1 MSGTTNPGRS
11 KSTQTDA
18 APLATL
24 QADLLCRMATG
35 GDLGLLRQLIT
46 ILGAAR
52 DEGHV
57 CIDLAR
63 WVEEPREVDEAP
75 RPDLATLRAQLLATG
90 VVGAGDPKHRPVDPV
105 AVDPTAANRA
115 AGNATAADS
124 PKAVSPAAASLAAAS
139 PATAS
144 PAHGPAAP
152 TLPLVLD
159 AQHRLYTLRHYRA
172 EQRIASFVQDRL
184 QRESTTTPEKLR
196 ATLAAIDLLP
206 KQPLAE
212 PDWQLAAVVAGAT
225 RSLTVLC
232 GGPGT
237 GKTTTVAKLLA
248 ALLHDDPAL
257 RIAIA
262 APTGKAAARLGE
274 ALQERAAAQP
284 ERSEQLATLDPRTL
298 HRLLGYLPLDDA
310 FRFGRD
316 KKLPYDLVVVDEV
329 SMVDPAI
336 FAVLCDALA
345 DDARLV
351 LVGDKDQLAAV
362 AAGQVLGDLCHAAR
376 PELGLGEQLA
386 TFVTAAT
393 GMPIEAQANA
403 APIANATV
411 ALWQNHRFGQQPGIG
426 TFAQSLMQRRPMDA
440 LAAFDAGHED
450 LAYTESLDDALAIIE
465 PQLLH
470 LLESASDNDAARALA
485 AISHA
490 RVLTAQRLGPHGAIA
505 WNSRIE
511 ARLLEL
517 GHRTDEPYYPGRPI
531 LITSN
536 DQNSRIWNG
545 DLGVCG
551 RNQDGAPVVWVRDQQ
566 GNARELN
573 PRRLPAHETA
583 WAMTVHKA
591 QGSEFDHVLV
601 VLPDRPGPLNHASLI
616 YTGVTRARSRATV
629 CANRDQLQAGL
640 ANWPQRHSGLAEA
653 LRTS

>member
-1 MSGTTNPGRS
+1 MNNTQSETT
-11 KSTQTDA
+11 A
-18 APLATL
+18 LATL
-24 QADLLCRMATG
+24 HGDLLCRMATG
-35 GDLGLLRQLIT
+35 GDLELLRCLVT
-46 ILGAAR
+46 ALGTAR

-57 CIDLAR
+57 CIDLAM
-63 WVEEPREVDEAP
+63 WLDEPLEVDEVP
-75 RPDLATLRAQLLATG
+75 RPDLATIRERLLATG
-90 VVGAGDPKHRPVDPV
+90 VVGTGTNRSDEQN
-105 AVDPTAANRA
+105 AAR
-115 AGNATAADS
+115 S
-124 PKAVSPAAASLAAAS
+124 S
-139 PATAS
+139 
-144 PAHGPAAP
+144 
-152 TLPLVLD
+152 LPLVLD

-172 EQRIASFVQDRL
+172 EQRIAQFVQERL
-184 QRESTTTPEKLR
+184 QREPTTTPDKLR
-196 ATLAAIDLLP
+196 VTLAAVGLLP
-206 KQPLAE
+206 EEPLVE

-237 GKTTTVAKLLA
+237 GKTTTVAKLLS
-248 ALLHDDPAL
+248 ALLHDDPAM

-284 ERSEQLATLDPRTL
+284 ELAEPLASLDPRTL

-316 KKLPYDLVVVDEV
+316 KKLPYDLLVIDEV

-336 FAVLCDALA
+336 FAVVCDALP
-345 DDARLV
+345 DEARLV

-362 AAGQVLGDLCHAAR
+362 AAGQVLGDLCHAAL
-376 PELGLGEQLA
+376 PEHGLGEQLA
-386 TFVTAAT
+386 TFVTEVT
-393 GMPIEAQANA
+393 GMPITAQQNA

-411 ALWQNHRFGQQPGIG
+411 ALWQNHRFGKQPGIG
-426 TFAQSLMQRRPMDA
+426 AFAQSLMQRRPQDA
-440 LAAFDAGHED
+440 IAAFSAGHED
-450 LAYTESLDDALAIIE
+450 LSWTESMDEALAIIE

-470 LLESASDNDAARALA
+470 LLDAASENDADRALA

-490 RVLTAQRLGPHGAIA
+490 RVLTAQRLGPSGAIA
-505 WNSRIE
+505 WNARVE

-536 DQNSRIWNG
+536 DQNNRIWNG

-551 RNQDGAPVVWVRDQQ
+551 RNKLGAPVVWVRDQL
-566 GNARELN
+566 GKARELN

-591 QGSEFDHVLV
+591 QGSEFDHVLL
-601 VLPDRPGPLNHASLI
+601 VLPDRSGPLNHAALI
-616 YTGVTRARSRATV
+616 YTGVTRARRRATV
-629 CANRDQLQAGL
+629 CANRDLLAAGL
-640 ANWPQRHSGLAEA
+640 AKWPQRRSGLAEA
-653 LRTS
+653 LGSK